1 MLLSYL
7 PLHNSG
13 YMVTS
18 RLSDAAAT
26 LSYLTSRVCDLWN
39 AVRSSTQY
47 ANFMG
52 HVFGI
57 LKFTVTIVRHFFGYC
72 QKRLGTEIK
81 VSVIGVLVGRD
92 CDSLRANRSG
102 DRIPVEARFSAHV

>member
-1 MLLSYL
+1 M
-7 PLHNSG
+7 
-13 YMVTS
+13 S

-26 LSYLTSRVCDLWN
+26 LSYLTSWVCDLWS

-52 HVFGI
+52 HVLGI
-57 LKFTVTIVRHFFGYC
+57 LKISSNDSAKILGYC

-81 VSVIGVLVGRD
+81 VSCYWSSRG
-92 CDSLRANRSG
+92 
-102 DRIPVEARFSAHV
+102 PE